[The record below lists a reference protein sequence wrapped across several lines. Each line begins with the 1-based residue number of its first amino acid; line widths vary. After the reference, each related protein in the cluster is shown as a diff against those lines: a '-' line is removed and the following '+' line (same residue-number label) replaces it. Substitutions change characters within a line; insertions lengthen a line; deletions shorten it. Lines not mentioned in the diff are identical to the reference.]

1 MDSEE
6 DLYGILGVERGAP
19 GEAIR
24 AAYRARVRESHS
36 DGKLL
41 TPEEAARAD
50 ARTALLNHAWEVL
63 SDPGRRRQYDEQ
75 RRLDALLRRAPARS
89 GDESSLGRADA
100 RTSLHRST
108 QSIHASHLLR
118 SRVMALPGLD
128 WEKEPCGGFE
138 WALGSRTLL
147 ARYLAALRFEESVD
161 VEVARSFLNAV
172 RVAME
177 TRKARAR
184 HYLFVLMYDRVSQLD
199 QVRTTCAHFC
209 AAEDARG
216 CGVVLYDAPHA
227 RVQLS
232 GRPASDEK
240 TRGLL
245 AALGA

>member
-19 GEAIR
+19 GDAIR
-24 AAYRARVRESHS
+24 AAYRARVRENHS

-41 TPEEAARAD
+41 TPEETARAD

-75 RRLDALLRRAPARS
+75 RRLDALLRRAPAGNGEASPQGSADSRS
-89 GDESSLGRADA
+89 APN
-100 RTSLHRST
+100 RST

-118 SRVMALPGLD
+118 SRVMALPGLG
-128 WEKEPCGGFE
+128 WEKEACGGFE

-147 ARYLAALRFEESVD
+147 GRYLAALRYEESVD
-161 VEVARSFLNAV
+161 VEVARRFLSAV
-172 RVAME
+172 RVAAE

-184 HYLFVLMYDRVSQLD
+184 HYLFVLMYDRVSQLE
-199 QVRTTCAHFC
+199 QVRTACAHFC
-209 AAEDARG
+209 AGNDGKG
-216 CGVVLYDAPHA
+216 CGVVLYDAPRSRA
-227 RVQLS
+227 QLS
-232 GRPASDEK
+232 GPAATDEK

-245 AALGA
+245 AALGV